1 MNYSNQY
8 LVLGKRVIIL
18 ELMIALIFVVA
29 ITGISQNINTA
40 LSALFG
46 AGLVILSTLV
56 YFYVAFRKGVIAN
69 SNIALKRHKMAMI
82 LKFSTNVL
90 GFALILAIFK
100 NCNFIVF
107 IAAYIITLSGYWL
120 SLIKK

>member
-8 LVLGKRVIIL
+8 LNLGKRVLVL
-18 ELMIALIFVVA
+18 ELIIAIVFIGA
-29 ITGISQNINTA
+29 ITIITNNTNSA

-46 AGLVILSTLV
+46 GVLVISSTLV

-69 SNIALKRHKMAMI
+69 SNIALKRHKIAMI

-90 GFALILAIFK
+90 GFALILSLFK
-100 NCNFIVF
+100 DCNFIIF
-107 IAAYIITLSGYWL
+107 IAAYVITLSGYWL